1 MSALAMEVALKRR
14 MSFYGVT
21 LATLALSL
29 EPPTS
34 SPMTLEGIAAS
45 TTIDLQRVKFMP
57 RCFKWDRKVP
67 LLYRHSD
74 PAGEVDDL
82 WDSREGDLLA
92 RVTATHILGR
102 RAPCFSIS
110 ASVHSYVLVNKDGED
125 FFAAVTSASVVEL
138 SLTTNPCNPVCKVTR
153 RSPAFPTPPQFY
165 DEASTKIA
173 NMMRLLKEP
182 RNVTV

>member
-14 MSFYGVT
+14 MIFHGIT
-21 LATLALSL
+21 QPTLALAL

-45 TTIDLQRVKFMP
+45 TSIDLQRVKFMP
-57 RCFKWDRKVP
+57 RCFKWEKKVP

-74 PAGEVDDL
+74 PAGQVEDL
-82 WDSREGDLLA
+82 WFSKEGDLSA
-92 RVTATHILGR
+92 RVTASHILAR

-110 ASVHSYVLVNKDGED
+110 ATIHSYSLANKDNED
-125 FFAAVTSASVVEL
+125 FFAAVTSGSVVEL
-138 SLTTNPCNPVCKVTR
+138 SLTTNPCNPACKVTR
-153 RSPAFPTPPQFY
+153 RSPAVDHEFFDAAT
-165 DEASTKIA
+165 AKIA